1 MKICRL
7 WWWTKVIL
15 PVNEPD
21 KLLKAPEAALAAAH
35 DGLDER
41 VVRSV
46 LLDLVL
52 DPLQGDPDHADEGED
67 EGAECQ
73 GAQVVA
79 AHPIEALE

>member
-1 MKICRL
+1 M
-7 WWWTKVIL
+7 L
-15 PVNEPD
+15 PVDESD
-21 KLLKAPEAALAAAH
+21 ELLEAPEATLAAAH
-35 DGLDER
+35 DGLDQR
-41 VVRSV
+41 IVRSV

-79 AHPIEALE
+79 AHSIEALE